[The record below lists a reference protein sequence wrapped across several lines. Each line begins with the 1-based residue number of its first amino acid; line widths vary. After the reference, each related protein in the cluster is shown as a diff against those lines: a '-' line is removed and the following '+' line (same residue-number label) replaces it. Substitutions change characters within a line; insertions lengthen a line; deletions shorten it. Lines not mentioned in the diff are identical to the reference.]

1 VALTYQE
8 VVERNQQELAP
19 FMESTGRLSK
29 QGKLLKLI
37 CTPPSEEIQ
46 LTALCE
52 YSGYRRGAGALT
64 ALILEM
70 NRDFS
75 RTQVNQSLI
84 SRVQAIFFVLGS
96 ADTPKTHELLVSFL
110 SPSVHPYFRAEAVCG
125 LGLERQCYDQ
135 NLVMK
140 LIATFDHWQ
149 DITAAIMGL
158 TYAAWHAEPESYR
171 ATIFPFLSHT
181 DHNVRMYA
189 KNALDELEQR
199 LADEAD
205 SKLTP
210 GTHEQK

>member
-19 FMESTGRLSK
+19 FMESTGRFSK

-37 CTPPSEEIQ
+37 CNPPSEAIQ
-46 LTALCE
+46 LTALLT
-52 YSGYRRGAGALT
+52 YTGYRRGARALT
-64 ALILEM
+64 ALIFEM

-96 ADTPKTHELLVSFL
+96 ADTPKTHELLVSLL
-110 SPSVHPYFRAEAVCG
+110 SPSVHPYLRAEAVCG

-140 LIATFDHWQ
+140 LIPTFDHWQ
-149 DITAAIMGL
+149 DITAALMGL
-158 TYAAWHAEPESYR
+158 TYAVWHAEPESYR
-171 ATIFPFLSHT
+171 ATVIPYLAHP

-189 KNALDELEQR
+189 KDALDQLECR
-199 LADEAD
+199 LLEESAA
-205 SKLTP
+205 K
-210 GTHEQK
+210 

>member
-1 VALTYQE
+1 MEQ
-8 VVERNQQELAP
+8 RQRELAP
-19 FMESTGRLSK
+19 FLQSTNRSSK
-29 QGKLLKLI
+29 QGKLLVLI
-37 CTPPSEEIQ
+37 CDPPSEEIQ
-46 LTALCE
+46 LTALYE
-52 YSGYRRGAGALT
+52 YSGYRRGAKALA

-75 RTQVNQSLI
+75 RTQVNQSLV
-84 SRVQAIFFVLGS
+84 SRVQAIFFILGS
-96 ADTPKTHELLVSFL
+96 ADTPKTHDLIISLLS
-110 SPSVHPYFRAEAVCG
+110 SSMHPYFRAEAVCG

-140 LIATFDHWQ
+140 LITTFDHWQ

-189 KNALDELEQR
+189 ENAMEELDR
-199 LADEAD
+199 RFVYEAG
-205 SKLTP
+205 SK
-210 GTHEQK
+210 